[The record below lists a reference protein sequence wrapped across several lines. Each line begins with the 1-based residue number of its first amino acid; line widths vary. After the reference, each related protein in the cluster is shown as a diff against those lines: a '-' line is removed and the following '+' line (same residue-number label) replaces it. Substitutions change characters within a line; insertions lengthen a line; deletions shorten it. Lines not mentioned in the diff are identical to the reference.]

1 MSEYYRMLDEW
12 IAVKTDLERLKKREA
27 DLRKKLF
34 DGAFPAPIEGVNTV
48 ELSDGSIVKGTYKIN
63 RTVDEAALQAVKENL
78 PAEKSARLVIFK
90 PQLSLTEYRKLT
102 DEERKI
108 FDAALIVRPGSV
120 SLEVIRGGN

>member
-1 MSEYYRMLDEW
+1 MNLYYKMLDEW
-12 IAVKTDLERLKKREA
+12 ITVKTDLERLKKREA

-63 RTVDEAALQAVKENL
+63 RTIDEASLQAVKENL
-78 PAEKSARLVIFK
+78 PAEKSARLVTFK